1 VKGNAD
7 CGRIG
12 ETIAAEYLRLVGYGI
27 IERNLRIGRNEID
40 IVASDGDCLV
50 FVEVK
55 TRRSSRF
62 GGAAEAVGR
71 EKLLGMR
78 RAAGKYL
85 NRPDGPGGF
94 AESRLDVVTVEIDRA
109 GDRMTVDLLRG
120 VS

>member
-1 VKGNAD
+1 MGNPE

-12 ETIAAEYLRLVGYGI
+12 EAIAGQYLTLIGYGI

-40 IVASDGDCLV
+40 IVALDGDCLV

-62 GGAAEAVGR
+62 GSPAEAVGR
-71 EKLLGMR
+71 DKLLGIR
-78 RAAGKYL
+78 RVAGRYI
-85 NRPDGPGGF
+85 NRPGSF
-94 AESRLDVVTVEIDRA
+94 REFTEFRIDVVAIEIDRP

>member
-1 VKGNAD
+1 MKGNPE

-12 ETIAAEYLRLVGYGI
+12 EAIAGHYLTLIGYGI
-27 IERNLRIGRNEID
+27 IERNMRIGRNEID

-55 TRRSSRF
+55 TRRSNRF
-62 GGAAEAVGR
+62 GSPADAVGR

-78 RAAGKYL
+78 RAAGRYI
-85 NRPDGPGGF
+85 NRPGNFSEF
-94 AESRLDVVTVEIDRA
+94 AEIRIDVVAIEVDLPA
-109 GDRMTVDLLRG
+109 DRMTVDHLRG

>member
-1 VKGNAD
+1 VKGNPD

-12 ETIAAEYLRLVGYGI
+12 ETIAAEYLNLIGYEI

-55 TRRSSRF
+55 TRRSRRF
-62 GGAAEAVGR
+62 GSPAEAVGR
-71 EKLLGMR
+71 EKLLGIR
-78 RAAGKYL
+78 RAAGRYL
-85 NRPDGPGGF
+85 NRQCGHREF
-94 AESRLDVVTVEIDRA
+94 TEFRIDVVAVEIDRPR
-109 GDRMTVDLLRG
+109 DRMTVDLLRG